1 MAAIFTAVDLSTVGA
16 FVAATGVVVIGITMA
31 FKGIDL
37 GKRGV
42 KKS

>member
-1 MAAIFTAVDLSTVGA
+1 MQAIFDAVDFTT
-16 FVAATGVVVIGITMA
+16 VAAWVGTLGVAVIGITMA

-42 KKS
+42 KKA